1 MNKEANR
8 LDCEIVED
16 LLPLYH
22 DGVVNAVTAE
32 AVEEHLKECEGCKKE
47 YESISASFDKGK
59 EKSTKESFTI
69 MIKKKRIKQIF
80 ITVICCVLSCCALS
94 GVWEFLNHACVFVQ
108 KDVKVESVYSFTDPD
123 GKMKFYVNYYCP
135 PARSISKEF
144 REEDGIMVCEATMR
158 APFIL
163 PDKDENN
170 WNDTIIFS
178 GESNID
184 GTAPAE
190 MLVFGGV
197 TVWTKEAN
205 SDSEI
210 PAYVYAM
217 DIFENYS
224 NNDEFGDS
232 DTCSFSTGGNI
243 MALEHAKYGRLAWNT
258 EGKLIEGS
266 PEMEKEI
273 IEMYN

>member
-1 MNKEANR
+1 MSKEINR
-8 LDCEIVED
+8 LDCEIIED

-22 DGVVNAVTAE
+22 DGVVNVVTAE

-47 YESISASFDKGK
+47 YEGLSAEIVGK
-59 EKSTKESFTI
+59 TEKTTKEAFTI

-94 GVWEFLNHACVFVQ
+94 GVWEFLNHACVVVQ
-108 KDVKVESVYSFTDPD
+108 KDIKVENAYSFTDPD
-123 GKMKFYVNYYCP
+123 GEMKIYVDYYCP

-144 REEDGIMVCEATMR
+144 REEDGVMVCEATLR

-163 PDKDENN
+163 PSKEEYN
-170 WNDTIIFS
+170 WNDTIIIS
-178 GESNID
+178 AESNIY

-190 MLVFGGV
+190 ELIFGGV
-197 TVWTKEAN
+197 TVWRKDAN
-205 SDSEI
+205 KDEEI

-232 DTCSFSTGGNI
+232 DTCSLYMGGDTI
-243 MALEHAKYGRLAWNT
+243 TLEHAKYGRLTWNE
-258 EGKLIEGS
+258 EGKLIDGS